1 METMALGMGQLAW
14 QLKVHQAVLFQV
26 VALELVT
33 TALSYKILRPS
44 VQTAVNSNLLSL
56 NETNQLPPITS
67 RELTISRVNP
77 NSFNRATYRSRWV
90 LDLRISQ
97 VATITIQHKGLGQE
111 SQVPRS
117 LRKLILVLWAKGETM
132 VEVEVGSR
140 ASSKGL
146 SIKTIRLIKTTIMTL
161 AATTVSALNNKTVRV
176 LGVQATQSSVRPT
189 MAARRV

>member
-1 METMALGMGQLAW
+1 
-14 QLKVHQAVLFQV
+14 
-26 VALELVT
+26 
-33 TALSYKILRPS
+33 
-44 VQTAVNSNLLSL
+44 
-56 NETNQLPPITS
+56 
-67 RELTISRVNP
+67 
-77 NSFNRATYRSRWV
+77 
-90 LDLRISQ
+90 
-97 VATITIQHKGLGQE
+97 
-111 SQVPRS
+111 
-117 LRKLILVLWAKGETM
+117 M